1 MNEVSVMVKSKLWK
15 NLREKHYVHLSR
27 FVRCAASAQVI
38 GVDVVRI
45 RRFGKVLRNA
55 SWPRKLAFG
64 LISGRIIRRILRRI
78 LVESYH
84 GHDRK

>member
-1 MNEVSVMVKSKLWK
+1 MVKSKLWK

-45 RRFGKVLRNA
+45 RRFGKIFKKRELA
-55 SWPRKLAFG
+55 SQ
-64 LISGRIIRRILRRI
+64 ISIWIDKWKDN
-78 LVESYH
+78 SK
-84 GHDRK
+84 DTS